1 MHIIGGKLKGAK
13 LKLPGVRATR
23 PSNNKIREAIF
34 DILGGRVLDAL
45 CLDLFSG
52 TGALGIE
59 ALSRGAKEVIFV
71 ERDKRNKKVILEN
84 LKTLGLAD
92 GGKVIGMD
100 AERALKRLS
109 KEGFKFDLIFA
120 DPPYLKGLAEKC
132 LRNLAGCDILF
143 SCALVVIEHHKKEEL
158 PEQLNRLVLHR
169 RKKYGDTLLSVYKGE

>member
-1 MHIIGGKLKGAK
+1 MQIIGGKLKGAK
-13 LKLPGVRATR
+13 LKLPGLRATR

-59 ALSRGAKEVIFV
+59 ALSRGAKEVVFV
-71 ERDKRNKKVILEN
+71 ERDRRNKKVILEN

-92 GGKVIGMD
+92 RGKVIGMD
-100 AERALKRLS
+100 AERALKRLN
-109 KEGFKFDLIFA
+109 KEGLKFDLLFA

-132 LRNLAGCDILF
+132 LRNLAVCDILF
-143 SCALVVIEHHKKEEL
+143 SCALIIIEHHKKEEL
-158 PEQLNRLVLHR
+158 SEHLNQLVLRR
-169 RKKYGDTLLSVYKGE
+169 RKKYGDTLLSIYERK